1 MRLVI
6 KFKDDGN
13 ESISWMLGYLLHRE
27 DGPSYSIN
35 KDGRTLVRL
44 RHEFGVGVR

>member
-6 KFKDDGN
+6 KFKNDGS

-27 DGPSYSIN
+27 DGPSYSIK
-35 KDGRTLVRL
+35 KDGRYIIRL
-44 RHEFGVGVR
+44 RHEFGIGVK